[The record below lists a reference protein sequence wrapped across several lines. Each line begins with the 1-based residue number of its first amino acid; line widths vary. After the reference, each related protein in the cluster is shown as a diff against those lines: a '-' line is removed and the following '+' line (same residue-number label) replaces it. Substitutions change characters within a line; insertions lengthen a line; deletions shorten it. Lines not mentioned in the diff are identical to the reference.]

1 MRLIICVWCFATVL
15 FAAAPKVELLHS
27 RSVTLCEDRQAT
39 VNCISAAQE
48 YRTLVITAQ
57 GSSSAYMVQMNV
69 LGEKPGETRSMSFV
83 IKRQDQ
89 RYGQGKYATFYTLP
103 IDPGLPI
110 LEMWVHNLTWD
121 DDGFHSTTIGR

>member
-1 MRLIICVWCFATVL
+1 MRLTIGVLYFATAL

-27 RSVTLCEDRQAT
+27 RSVILCEDRQAT

-57 GSSSAYMVQMNV
+57 GSSSAYIIHMNV
-69 LGEKPGETRSMSFV
+69 PGDKPGETRIVSFV

-110 LEMWVHNLTWD
+110 LEMWVHNLIWD